1 MNAGTHRA
9 GGLLVS
15 VIGFAWLRYNNLL
28 LQDVHPVAQWAVI
41 YPFTLWGSVASDLDH
56 HLASCPVKDYPSR
69 AVNTVLHITKPLQ
82 KFLDNRL
89 KPKDRERSL
98 VYKLSELF
106 YAKHRSWQTHSEL
119 TVILLLYL
127 LRVLR
132 TGNLPQFGAVDLA
145 ILTLV
150 FTGITMGVLA
160 HLLLDMLTNDGIWC
174 ICLVILNKLINLAF
188 PRFKLRHK
196 IALVP
201 DKPYFAGGGVWEN
214 KVRKLLGRLTTLAL
228 FWFLGVL
235 ILPVAKELIPFEIY
249 FGG

>member
-1 MNAGTHRA
+1 MNVGTHRA

-28 LQDVHPVAQWAVI
+28 LQDVNPVMQWAVI

-56 HLASCPVKDYPSR
+56 HPQACPVKDYPSR

-82 KFLDNRL
+82 KFLDNHL
-89 KPKDRERSL
+89 KPKDRKRSL

-106 YAKHRSWQTHSEL
+106 YAKHRSWQTHSDL
-119 TVILLLYL
+119 TVVALLYFL
-127 LRVLR
+127 HVLK
-132 TGNLPQFGAVDLA
+132 TEGFPQFGAVDLA

-160 HLLLDMLTNDGIWC
+160 HLVLDMLTNDGIWFVS
-174 ICLVILNKLINLAF
+174 LVILNKLINLVF
-188 PRFKLRHK
+188 PRFKFRHK
-196 IALVP
+196 ISLVP
-201 DKPYFAGGGVWEN
+201 NKPYYAGDGVWEN
-214 KVRKLLGRLTTLAL
+214 KVRKLLGKLTTLAL
-228 FWFLGVL
+228 CWFLGVL
-235 ILPVAKELIPFEIY
+235 IFPVAKDLIPFEIY